1 MWRARIVGSGR
12 QDVPVT
18 PARPARPRAR
28 DRPTILHA
36 DLDAFYAAVEQRDK
50 PSLAGKPVIVGGTG
64 TRGVVATCSYEARAF
79 GVHSAMST
87 MEARARCPYAAFL
100 SPRFPA
106 YQAASAIIMGQ
117 LRRLSPLVEPLSLD
131 EAYVDLEAGEH
142 ADLSDDGV
150 RTIAAALKE
159 AVHEATGLTVSVG
172 AGCSKLTAKIAS
184 DLDKPD
190 GLLVVAAGQE
200 RDILRSLAVTR
211 IPGVGPATAAR
222 LRSIGVTSVAE
233 LADLQESEAIG
244 LLGANHGRGLWQLAQ
259 GLDNRPVV
267 AERESKSVSV
277 EDTFETDI
285 ADPARLNQIV
295 AAMAVKV
302 VERMRRAQLSGR
314 TVSVKFRLH
323 DFTTLTRSATLPAP
337 TDDPTV
343 VTRLARQLLRDVDV
357 SGGLR
362 LLGVGVSSL
371 ADWTQDDLFGDVALG
386 PESAATDEATGPDE
400 ATEPAS
406 TEEPV
411 GSELHRGGAQ
421 WRPGQDVMHA
431 VEGRG
436 WVHGSGVGWVTV
448 RFETRFTGVG
458 HVRSYRI
465 DDPALTPAAPLLSEL
480 TAAGDDPPGP
490 ASAPAGYRVGMNAQ
504 TVAIAVTD
512 GVLPLYDAI
521 PDGIEPRG
529 AVIVVQEAWGVN
541 VHIRDVVARF
551 VSLGYR
557 AVAPALFHRDGITEL
572 PYGDWN
578 LVKPHIE
585 ALHAAGIHADIAATV
600 AYLEVQGFAP
610 SSIGIVG
617 FCMGGSIVVPVAAEY
632 ALGAAA
638 TFYGSGVVA
647 GRFGSPSFLDLAP
660 TFRTP
665 WIGLFGDHDES
676 IPVADVEKLRTAAAQ
691 AAVPTSVVR
700 YPDAGH
706 AFHCDA
712 RPEAYHEPSAT
723 DAWGKATEWFARYL
737 APHR

>member
-1 MWRARIVGSGR
+1 ME
-12 QDVPVT
+12 PVT
-18 PARPARPRAR
+18 PAQLARPRAR
-28 DRPTILHA
+28 ARPTILHA

-100 SPRFPA
+100 SPRFAA
-106 YQAASAIIMGQ
+106 YQAASTVIMGL

-142 ADLSDDGV
+142 ADLTDDGV
-150 RTIAAALKE
+150 RSIAAALKH
-159 AVHEATGLTVSVG
+159 AVREATGLTVSVG

-190 GLLVVAAGQE
+190 GLLVVSADQE
-200 RDILRSLAVTR
+200 RDVLRSLSVTR
-211 IPGVGPATAAR
+211 IPGVGPATASR
-222 LRSIGVTSVAE
+222 LRSIGVSSVAD
-233 LADLQESEAIG
+233 LADLDESEAVG
-244 LLGANHGRGLWQLAQ
+244 LLGASHGRGLWYLAQ
-259 GLDNRPVV
+259 GLDDRAVV

-285 ADPARLNQIV
+285 ADSARLNQIL
-295 AAMAVKV
+295 AGMATKV
-302 VERMRRAQLSGR
+302 VDRMRRAQLSGR
-314 TVSVKFRLH
+314 TISVKIRLH

-337 TDDPTV
+337 TDDPAV

-371 ADWTQDDLFGDVALG
+371 ADWTQDDLFGDPEAN
-386 PESAATDEATGPDE
+386 PESNPEPDPEMDSAAANGAE
-400 ATEPAS
+400 EPAAPGHPPS
-406 TEEPV
+406 EPV
-411 GSELHRGGAQ
+411 QAVEPAH
-421 WRPGQDVMHA
+421 WRPGQDVVHA
-431 VEGRG
+431 AEGRG

-448 RFETRFTGVG
+448 RFETRYTGVG

-465 DDPALTPAAPLLSEL
+465 DDPALTPAAPLLSE
-480 TAAGDDPPGP
+480 TAADP
-490 ASAPAGYRVGMNAQ
+490 AAPAPGSSGYRVRMNSQ

-512 GVLPLYDAI
+512 GVLPLYDAT
-521 PDGIEPRG
+521 PDSIEPRG

-541 VHIRDVVARF
+541 AHIRDVAGRF
-551 VSLGYR
+551 VELGYR
-557 AVAPALFHRDGITEL
+557 AVAPALFHRDGVTEL
-572 PYGDWN
+572 PYGDWD
-578 LVKPHIE
+578 LVKGHLE
-585 ALHAAGIHADIAATV
+585 NLHAAGIHADIASTL
-600 AYLEVQGFAP
+600 AYLRIQGYADT
-610 SSIGIVG
+610 SIGIIG
-617 FCMGGSIVVPVAAEY
+617 FCMGGSVVVPVAAEY

-638 TFYGSGVVA
+638 TFYGSGVA
-647 GRFGSPSFLDLAP
+647 SGRFGSPSFIDLAP

-665 WIGLFGDHDES
+665 WIGLFGDHDAS
-676 IPVADVEKLRTAAAQ
+676 IPVDDVEKLREAASQ

-712 RPEAYHEPSAT
+712 RPEAYHEASAKDAWAKAT
-723 DAWGKATEWFARYL
+723 DWFARYL
-737 APHR
+737 APHS